1 MGKQIGCGLT
11 SSEGTT
17 GLIGKIK
24 KESFFF
30 RMDDVMRSNSSFLTE
45 LTIGTK
51 RQSKRET
58 AHLRLTP
65 LSLSL
70 DLISSLVLT
79 NRLFSLPL
87 FLHFYASFVSLS
99 LILILYHSATALST
113 SLKHLLSH
121 LLEFFFLSLSSSQPL
136 LSLAK

>member
-1 MGKQIGCGLT
+1 MRINEFRRNNWSCR
-11 SSEGTT
+11 EN
-17 GLIGKIK
+17 
-24 KESFFF
+24 KERKFFFF
-30 RMDDVMRSNSSFLTE
+30 RMDDVMRSNSSFLTD

-70 DLISSLVLT
+70 SLSLSLNLISSLVLT

-99 LILILYHSATALST
+99 LILILYHSATSLST
-113 SLKHLLSH
+113 SLKHSLSH
-121 LLEFFFLSLSSSQPL
+121 LLEFFFSLCPPLSLYYL
-136 LSLAK
+136 